1 MARRCWLSDGVRTWL
16 AIASA
21 VAAGGL
27 LERLAYY
34 FVVLDRVIP

>member
-1 MARRCWLSDGVRTWL
+1 MPRSTLREAVLTWL

-27 LERLAYY
+27 VERLVWWY
-34 FVVLDRVIP
+34 LLGTVIP